1 MKIKKN
7 KKSKVIASFIVG
19 IFLMFSI
26 IISVLSLFI
35 KFTVLNSE
43 KYINILEKKE
53 IYTQMYEFLDGNL
66 GYTLMVKSIES
77 NVKDGVISQEELET
91 EVNSFIRSLM
101 NYFVT
106 GINEVKEVNV
116 DKYLNRF
123 DENLNKYIREN
134 SVFVNSSVQSDID
147 ILKNEISQIIK
158 SELEIINSDI
168 IINSSVGMVLARIT
182 NLFVRGFYLIP
193 IMVVGILILILNFI
207 WRGDIIRFS
216 QWVGSSLMAAGLF
229 IFILFFSGYISG
241 FYNNVSIY
249 TIYLRDFVANLIKS
263 WMIIL
268 WLSGMVI
275 SVLGTLMLI
284 PLIKSYIK
292 LSKMIKKS

>member
-1 MKIKKN
+1 MKIKKS

-19 IFLMFSI
+19 TLLMFSI

-66 GYTLMVKSIES
+66 GYTLIVKNIES
-77 NVKDGVISQEELET
+77 NVKDGVISQGELET

-101 NYFVT
+101 DYFVT
-106 GINEVKEVNV
+106 GINEVKKVDT

-123 DENLNKYIREN
+123 NENLSNYIREN

-147 ILKNEISQIIK
+147 ILKNEISQVIK
-158 SELEIINSDI
+158 NELEIINSDI
-168 IINSSVGMVLARIT
+168 IVNSSACMVLTRIT
-182 NLFVRGFYLIP
+182 NLFARGFYLIP
-193 IMVVGILILILNFI
+193 IIVVGILILILNFI

-216 QWVGSSLMAAGLF
+216 QWIGNALIAAGLF
-229 IFILFFSGYISG
+229 IFIVFFSGYISG

-263 WMIIL
+263 WMLIL
-268 WLSGMVI
+268 SLSGMVI
-275 SVLGTLMLI
+275 STLGTLMLI
-284 PLIKSYIK
+284 PLIKNYIK
-292 LSKMIKKS
+292 RSKMTKKS

>member
-26 IISVLSLFI
+26 IISVISLFI

-106 GINEVKEVNV
+106 GINEVKKVDT

-275 SVLGTLMLI
+275 SVLGTLMLT

-292 LSKMIKKS
+292 RSKMRKKA

>member
-1 MKIKKN
+1 MKIKKS

-106 GINEVKEVNV
+106 GINEVKKVDT

-292 LSKMIKKS
+292 RSKMIKKA

>member
-1 MKIKKN
+1 MKIKKK
-7 KKSKVIASFIVG
+7 KKSKIIASFIVG

-77 NVKDGVISQEELET
+77 DVKDGVISQEELET
-91 EVNSFIRSLM
+91 DVNSFIRSLM

-106 GINEVKEVNV
+106 GINGVKKVDT

-249 TIYLRDFVANLIKS
+249 TIYLRNFVVNLIKS

-275 SVLGTLMLI
+275 SVLGTLMLT

-292 LSKMIKKS
+292 RSKMRKKA

>member
-106 GINEVKEVNV
+106 GINEVKKVDT

-292 LSKMIKKS
+292 RSKMIKKS

>member
-26 IISVLSLFI
+26 IISVISLFI

-275 SVLGTLMLI
+275 SVLGTLMLT

-292 LSKMIKKS
+292 RSKMRKKA

>member
-106 GINEVKEVNV
+106 GINEVKKVDT

-292 LSKMIKKS
+292 RSKMRKKA

>member
-292 LSKMIKKS
+292 RSKMRKKA

>member
-275 SVLGTLMLI
+275 SVLGTLMLT

-292 LSKMIKKS
+292 RSKMRKKA

>member
-292 LSKMIKKS
+292 RSKMIKKS

>member
-1 MKIKKN
+1 MKIKKS

-106 GINEVKEVNV
+106 GINEVKKVDT

-292 LSKMIKKS
+292 RSKMIKKS